1 MQGHV
6 HKNKESEAGSPL
18 ALVRFKIPPEWW
30 ATGPL
35 RTEAQGNN
43 MSIPG
48 GSDTPEK
55 YKPIMDKMDSEYNDF
70 YLSQPE
76 VEYTTIEMLV
86 FIERD
91 DLGIEAEVTA
101 LFHYNALSR

>member
-1 MQGHV
+1 
-6 HKNKESEAGSPL
+6 
-18 ALVRFKIPPEWW
+18 
-30 ATGPL
+30 
-35 RTEAQGNN
+35 
-43 MSIPG
+43 
-48 GSDTPEK
+48 
-55 YKPIMDKMDSEYNDF
+55 MDKMDSEYNDF